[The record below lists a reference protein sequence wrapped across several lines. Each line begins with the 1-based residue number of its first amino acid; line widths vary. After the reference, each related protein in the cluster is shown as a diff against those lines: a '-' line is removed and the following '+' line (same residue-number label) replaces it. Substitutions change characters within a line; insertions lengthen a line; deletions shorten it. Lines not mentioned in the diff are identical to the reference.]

1 MKIRTSILAGM
12 LFIGSFGAVN
22 SAIAEDGVLS
32 KQEFTPSNYCHM
44 KFPAM
49 RESTIAE
56 NHPELNPTGDIIDF
70 SGPCD
75 ETPTGK
81 DQVQS
86 QRIANSHNYVT
97 SFYVNK

>member
-32 KQEFTPSNYCHM
+32 KEEFTPSNYCHM
-44 KFPAM
+44 KFRAM
-49 RESTIAE
+49 RESTIAA
-56 NHPELNPTGDIIDF
+56 NHPEVNPTGDIIDF

-86 QRIANSHNYVT
+86 QRVVNSHDYVT

>member
-32 KQEFTPSNYCHM
+32 KEEFTPSNYCHM
-44 KFPAM
+44 KFRAM
-49 RESTIAE
+49 RESTIAAE
-56 NHPELNPTGDIIDF
+56 PPGAQSRGDIIDF

-86 QRIANSHNYVT
+86 QRIANFHNYVT